1 MPTILNGITIP
12 DYPEIGQEICHL
24 FTGNYLYRLHGQH
37 AGEPYKD
44 VQTDSIEFLKNMIHL
59 SRVSNIPIGNIIMQG
74 DLIIIGNGRNNLGE
88 IVNITHSMIA
98 ISPTTWFG
106 CNNIGTFGNF
116 FNALNIP
123 ANSLYGRREVDI
135 NSVAAGILNLATFT
149 FGNFVFDVLR

>member
-1 MPTILNGITIP
+1 
-12 DYPEIGQEICHL
+12 
-24 FTGNYLYRLHGQH
+24 
-37 AGEPYKD
+37 
-44 VQTDSIEFLKNMIHL
+44 MIHS
-59 SRVSNIPIGNIIMQG
+59 SRVSNIPIGSIIMQG
-74 DLIIIGNGRNNLGE
+74 DLIIIGNGRNHLGE

-98 ISPTTWFG
+98 ISPTIWFG
-106 CNNIGTFGNF
+106 CNNIVTFGNF

>member
-1 MPTILNGITIP
+1 MPMVLNGITIP
-12 DYPEIGQEICHL
+12 DYPKIGQEMCHL
-24 FTGNYLYRLHGQH
+24 FTSNYLYRLHGQH

-44 VQTDSIEFLKNMIHL
+44 VQTDSIDFLKNMIH
-59 SRVSNIPIGNIIMQG
+59 SSGVSNIAIGNTIMQG

-88 IVNITHSMIA
+88 IVYITHSMIA

-106 CNNIGTFGNF
+106 CNNIGTFGDF

-123 ANSLYGRREVDI
+123 VNSLCGRREVDI
-135 NSVAAGILNLATFT
+135 NSVAVGILNLAAFT